1 MTENFYINQI
11 DEIFNKM
18 MIAVGFEPQ
27 KIRDDAKRMLGLIK
41 DGNPTA
47 DDILNSTEGELA
59 EILINVRT
67 NRFFKYTDAWG
78 VGLGRMI
85 ELLGAEPNVDSFDKW
100 SASLRWIFTPRL
112 ISTWDEFCG
121 DQLRMQGIEAMQKQL
136 MIREKKRSATRLE
149 KKASEFEDK
158 KKALQLLNEDIEERR
173 QQLIG
178 DQMAL
183 KKKYEPDE
191 YERIL
196 LKDQTDLAAKS
207 L

>member
-1 MTENFYINQI
+1 MTENFYTQQI

-85 ELLGAEPNVDSFDKW
+85 ELLGAEPNLESFDKW

-196 LKDQTDLAAKS
+196 LQDKTDLAAKS

>member
-1 MTENFYINQI
+1 
-11 DEIFNKM
+11 M

-47 DDILNSTEGELA
+47 DDILNATEGELA
-59 EILINVRT
+59 DILINVRT

-85 ELLGAEPNVDSFDKW
+85 ELVGAEPNVESFDKW

-158 KKALQLLNEDIEERR
+158 KKALQLLNDDIEERR

-196 LKDQTDLAAKS
+196 LKEKTDSAAKS

>member
-1 MTENFYINQI
+1 
-11 DEIFNKM
+11 M

-47 DDILNSTEGELA
+47 DDILNATEGELA
-59 EILINVRT
+59 DILINVRT

-85 ELLGAEPNVDSFDKW
+85 ELVGAEPNVESFDKW

-149 KKASEFEDK
+149 KKAFEFEDK
-158 KKALQLLNEDIEERR
+158 KKALQLLNDDIEERR

-196 LKDQTDLAAKS
+196 LKDKTDSAAKS

>member
-1 MTENFYINQI
+1 
-11 DEIFNKM
+11 M

-27 KIRDDAKRMLGLIK
+27 KIRDDAKRMLSLIK

-47 DDILNSTEGELA
+47 DDILNATEGELA

-85 ELLGAEPNVDSFDKW
+85 ELVGSEPNSDSFDKW

-136 MIREKKRSATRLE
+136 QIREKKRSASRLE
-149 KKASEFEDK
+149 KKAAEFDDK

-173 QQLIG
+173 QQLIS
-178 DQMAL
+178 DQKEL

-191 YERIL
+191 YESIL
-196 LKDQTDLAAKS
+196 LRDKADLAAKS

>member
-1 MTENFYINQI
+1 
-11 DEIFNKM
+11 M

-85 ELLGAEPNVDSFDKW
+85 ELLGAEPNIESFDKW

-112 ISTWDEFCG
+112 VSTWDEFCG

>member
-1 MTENFYINQI
+1 
-11 DEIFNKM
+11 M

-85 ELLGAEPNVDSFDKW
+85 ELLGAEPNIESFDKW

-196 LKDQTDLAAKS
+196 LKDKTDLAAKS

>member
-1 MTENFYINQI
+1 MHFQI

-18 MIAVGFEPQ
+18 MVAVGFEPQ

-47 DDILNSTEGELA
+47 DDILSSTEGELA

-85 ELLGAEPNVDSFDKW
+85 ELVGAEPNSDSFDKW
-100 SASLRWIFTPRL
+100 SASLRWVFTPRL

-136 MIREKKRSATRLE
+136 MIREKKRSAGRLE
-149 KKASEFEDK
+149 KKAAEFEDK

-196 LKDQTDLAAKS
+196 LRDQNKLASK
-207 L
+207 

>member
-1 MTENFYINQI
+1 
-11 DEIFNKM
+11 M

-27 KIRDDAKRMLGLIK
+27 KIRDDAKRMLSLIK

-47 DDILNSTEGELA
+47 DDILNATEGELA
-59 EILINVRT
+59 EILMNVRT

-85 ELLGAEPNVDSFDKW
+85 ELVGSEPNSDSFDKW

-136 MIREKKRSATRLE
+136 QIREKKRSASRLE
-149 KKASEFEDK
+149 KKAAEFEDK

-173 QQLIG
+173 QQLIS

-191 YERIL
+191 YESIL
-196 LKDQTDLAAKS
+196 LRDKADLASKS

>member
-1 MTENFYINQI
+1 
-11 DEIFNKM
+11 M

-85 ELLGAEPNVDSFDKW
+85 ELLGAEPNVESFDKW

-196 LKDQTDLAAKS
+196 LKDKTDLAAKS

>member
-1 MTENFYINQI
+1 
-11 DEIFNKM
+11 M

-27 KIRDDAKRMLGLIK
+27 KIRDDAKRMLSLIK

-85 ELLGAEPNVDSFDKW
+85 ELVGGEPNADSFDKW

-136 MIREKKRSATRLE
+136 MIREKKRSAARLE
-149 KKASEFEDK
+149 KKAAEFEDK
-158 KKALQLLNEDIEERR
+158 KKALQSLNEDIEERR
-173 QQLIG
+173 QQLIS

-196 LKDQTDLAAKS
+196 LRDQNELASK
-207 L
+207 

>member
-1 MTENFYINQI
+1 VSPNLQI

-27 KIRDDAKRMLGLIK
+27 KIRDDAKRMLELIK
-41 DGNPTA
+41 EGNRSA
-47 DDILNSTEGELA
+47 DDILSATEGELA

-85 ELLGAEPNVDSFDKW
+85 ELLGAEPNSDSFDKW
-100 SASLRWIFTPRL
+100 SASLRWVFTPRL

-136 MIREKKRSATRLE
+136 MIREKKRSASRLE
-149 KKASEFEDK
+149 KKAAEFEDK

-173 QQLIG
+173 QQLIS
-178 DQMAL
+178 DQMIL

-196 LKDQTDLAAKS
+196 LASK
-207 L
+207 

>member
-1 MTENFYINQI
+1 
-11 DEIFNKM
+11 M

-47 DDILNSTEGELA
+47 DDILNATEGELA

-85 ELLGAEPNVDSFDKW
+85 EHVGSEPNSDSFDKW

-112 ISTWDEFCG
+112 VSTWDEFCG

-136 MIREKKRSATRLE
+136 QIREKKRSASRLE

-173 QQLIG
+173 QQLIS
-178 DQMAL
+178 DQRIL
-183 KKKYEPDE
+183 KEKYEPDE
-191 YERIL
+191 YARIL
-196 LKDQTDLAAKS
+196 LQDKADSASKS

>member
-1 MTENFYINQI
+1 
-11 DEIFNKM
+11 M

-47 DDILNSTEGELA
+47 DDILNATEGELA

-85 ELLGAEPNVDSFDKW
+85 ELVGSEPNSDSFDKW

-136 MIREKKRSATRLE
+136 QIREKKRSASRLE

-173 QQLIG
+173 QQLIS
-178 DQMAL
+178 DQRIL
-183 KKKYEPDE
+183 KEKYEPDE
-191 YERIL
+191 YARIL
-196 LKDQTDLAAKS
+196 LQDKADSASKS

>member
-1 MTENFYINQI
+1 
-11 DEIFNKM
+11 M
-18 MIAVGFEPQ
+18 MVAVGFEPQ
-27 KIRDDAKRMLGLIK
+27 KIRDDAKRMLSLIK
-41 DGNPTA
+41 EGNPTA

-85 ELLGAEPNVDSFDKW
+85 ELVGGEPNSDSFDKW

-136 MIREKKRSATRLE
+136 MIREKKRSASRLE
-149 KKASEFEDK
+149 KKAAEFEDK
-158 KKALQLLNEDIEERR
+158 KKALQSLNEDIEERR
-173 QQLIG
+173 QQLIA

-196 LKDQTDLAAKS
+196 LKDQLAASK
-207 L
+207 

>member
-1 MTENFYINQI
+1 
-11 DEIFNKM
+11 M

-47 DDILNSTEGELA
+47 DDILNATEGELA

-85 ELLGAEPNVDSFDKW
+85 EHVGSEPNSDSFDKW

-136 MIREKKRSATRLE
+136 QIREKKRSASRLE

-173 QQLIG
+173 QQLIS
-178 DQMAL
+178 DQRIL
-183 KKKYEPDE
+183 KEKYEPDE
-191 YERIL
+191 YARIL
-196 LKDQTDLAAKS
+196 LQDKADSASKS

>member
-1 MTENFYINQI
+1 
-11 DEIFNKM
+11 M

-85 ELLGAEPNVDSFDKW
+85 ELLGAEPNVESFDKW

-196 LKDQTDLAAKS
+196 LKEQTDLAAKS

>member
-1 MTENFYINQI
+1 
-11 DEIFNKM
+11 

-47 DDILNSTEGELA
+47 DDILNATEGELA

-85 ELLGAEPNVDSFDKW
+85 ELVGSEPNSDSFDKW

-136 MIREKKRSATRLE
+136 QIREKKRSASRLE

-173 QQLIG
+173 QQLIS
-178 DQMAL
+178 DQRIL
-183 KKKYEPDE
+183 KEKYEPDE
-191 YERIL
+191 YARIL
-196 LKDQTDLAAKS
+196 LQDKADSASKS

>member
-1 MTENFYINQI
+1 
-11 DEIFNKM
+11 M

-41 DGNPTA
+41 DGNPTP

-85 ELLGAEPNVDSFDKW
+85 ELLGAEPNVESFDKW

-196 LKDQTDLAAKS
+196 LKEQTDLAAKS

>member
-1 MTENFYINQI
+1 
-11 DEIFNKM
+11 M

-47 DDILNSTEGELA
+47 DDILNATEGELA
-59 EILINVRT
+59 DILINVRT

-85 ELLGAEPNVDSFDKW
+85 ELVGAEPNVESFDKW

-158 KKALQLLNEDIEERR
+158 KKALQLLNDDIEERR

-196 LKDQTDLAAKS
+196 LKDKTDSAAKS

>member
-1 MTENFYINQI
+1 
-11 DEIFNKM
+11 

-27 KIRDDAKRMLGLIK
+27 KIRDDAKRMLALIK
-41 DGNPTA
+41 ENEKTG
-47 DDILNSTEGELA
+47 DDILASTEGELA

-85 ELLGAEPNVDSFDKW
+85 ELSGGDPNSDSFDKW
-100 SASLRWIFTPRL
+100 SKSLRWIFTPRL
-112 ISTWDEFCG
+112 MSTWDEFCG

-149 KKASEFEDK
+149 KKAAEFEDK
-158 KKALQLLNEDIEERR
+158 KKALQMLNEDIEERR
-173 QQLIG
+173 QQLID
-178 DQMAL
+178 DQKAL

-196 LKDQTDLAAKS
+196 LKDAS
-207 L
+207 LVK

>member
-1 MTENFYINQI
+1 VFQNLQI

-27 KIRDDAKRMLGLIK
+27 KIRDDAKRMLELIK
-41 DGNPTA
+41 EGNRSA
-47 DDILNSTEGELA
+47 DDILNATEGELA

-85 ELLGAEPNVDSFDKW
+85 ELVGAEPNSDSFDKW
-100 SASLRWIFTPRL
+100 SASLRWVFTPRL

-136 MIREKKRSATRLE
+136 MIREKKRSASRLE
-149 KKASEFEDK
+149 KKAAEFEDK

-173 QQLIG
+173 QQLIS
-178 DQMAL
+178 DQMIL

-196 LKDQTDLAAKS
+196 LASK
-207 L
+207 

>member
-1 MTENFYINQI
+1 VFQNWQI

-27 KIRDDAKRMLGLIK
+27 KIRDDAKRMLELIK
-41 DGNPTA
+41 EGNRSA
-47 DDILNSTEGELA
+47 DDILNATEGELA

-85 ELLGAEPNVDSFDKW
+85 ELVGAEPNSDSFDKW
-100 SASLRWIFTPRL
+100 SASLRWVFTPRL

-136 MIREKKRSATRLE
+136 MIREKKRSASRLE
-149 KKASEFEDK
+149 KKAAEFEDK

-173 QQLIG
+173 QQLIS
-178 DQMAL
+178 DQMIL

-196 LKDQTDLAAKS
+196 LASK
-207 L
+207 

>member
-1 MTENFYINQI
+1 
-11 DEIFNKM
+11 M

-47 DDILNSTEGELA
+47 DDILNATEGELA
-59 EILINVRT
+59 DILINVRT

-85 ELLGAEPNVDSFDKW
+85 ELVGAEPNVESFDKW
-100 SASLRWIFTPRL
+100 SASLRWVFTPRL

-136 MIREKKRSATRLE
+136 MIREKKRSASRLE

-196 LKDQTDLAAKS
+196 LKDKTDSAAKS

>member
-1 MTENFYINQI
+1 VFQNLQI
-11 DEIFNKM
+11 DEIFNKV

-27 KIRDDAKRMLGLIK
+27 KIRDDAKRMLELIK
-41 DGNPTA
+41 EGNRSA
-47 DDILNSTEGELA
+47 DDILNATEGELA

-85 ELLGAEPNVDSFDKW
+85 ELVGAEPNSDSFDKW
-100 SASLRWIFTPRL
+100 SASLRWVFTPRL

-136 MIREKKRSATRLE
+136 MIREKKRSASRLE
-149 KKASEFEDK
+149 KKAAEFEDK

-173 QQLIG
+173 QQLIS
-178 DQMAL
+178 DQMIL

-196 LKDQTDLAAKS
+196 LASK
-207 L
+207 

>member
-1 MTENFYINQI
+1 
-11 DEIFNKM
+11 M

-47 DDILNSTEGELA
+47 DDILNATEGELA
-59 EILINVRT
+59 DILINVRT

-85 ELLGAEPNVDSFDKW
+85 ELVGAEPNVESFDKW

-136 MIREKKRSATRLE
+136 MIREKKRSASRLE

-196 LKDQTDLAAKS
+196 LKDKTDSAAKS